1 MKPIRLAI
9 ADDYAVF
16 RDGLKAILSGDETV
30 EVVAEADNGA
40 ELLEQLARVEVDVIF
55 MDLKMPVMG
64 GMEATRKVR
73 ELYPHIKVLV
83 ISMYEDQRFI
93 THLVEIG
100 ANGYLLKNAEPDDI
114 RMAIL
119 AVMENGYFFN
129 EPIDNKLLKQL
140 ISHNNLAP
148 VFREGDPLTA
158 DELELLRVLA
168 TNPRHA
174 GAGNAALHALME
186 KTGVRNVAG
195 LVMYAVVKGLAGD

>member
-140 ISHNNLAP
+140 ISQNNLAP
-148 VFREGDPLTA
+148 VFREADPLTA

-168 TNPRHA
+168 TNPRYA
-174 GAGNAALHALME
+174 GAGNATLHALMG